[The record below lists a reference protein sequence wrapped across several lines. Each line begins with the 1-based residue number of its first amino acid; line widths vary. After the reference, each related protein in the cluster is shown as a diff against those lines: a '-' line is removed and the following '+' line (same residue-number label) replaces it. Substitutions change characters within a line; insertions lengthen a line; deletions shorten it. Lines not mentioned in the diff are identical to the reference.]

1 MIKNREEKKKG
12 AVSGIARNELTELG
26 LERRDGRLTEVVVV
40 EFAHRQSDIAL
51 RETKLDAS
59 SLECFRKNLQFLKI
73 VYLVGLQ

>member
-1 MIKNREEKKKG
+1 MSNLQQRF
-12 AVSGIARNELTELG
+12 ELAHV
-26 LERRDGRLTEVVVV
+26 LEAQVESFEARDGRLTEVVVV
-40 EFAHRQSDIAL
+40 EFAHRKTNIAL